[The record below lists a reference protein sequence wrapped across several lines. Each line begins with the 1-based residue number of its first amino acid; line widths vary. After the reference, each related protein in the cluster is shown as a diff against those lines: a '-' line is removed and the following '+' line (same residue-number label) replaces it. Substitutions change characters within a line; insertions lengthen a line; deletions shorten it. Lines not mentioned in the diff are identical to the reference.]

1 MILNGFCNLF
11 ISDEVKQFLFLYE
24 NLIFLYATIFIHSH
38 LSKIRIF
45 KFSQI
50 FPPPPLFLKLFFYLR
65 ILSILPVDILKV
77 LLLVSRELSNPE
89 GLAEDQ
95 RDQMY
100 CLLIEHAKRLVQTKY
115 GRKFI
120 YGKHIL
126 FSKLGL

>member
-1 MILNGFCNLF
+1 MQQFSF
-11 ISDEVKQFLFLYE
+11 IPTYLKFEFSNFLKSY
-24 NLIFLYATIFIHSH
+24 
-38 LSKIRIF
+38 
-45 KFSQI
+45 
-50 FPPPPLFLKLFFYLR
+50 PPPLYFSNYFFISGY
-65 ILSILPVDILKV
+65 SAYSPVDILKV

>member
-1 MILNGFCNLF
+1 MQQFSF
-11 ISDEVKQFLFLYE
+11 IPTYLKFEFSNFLKSYPL
-24 NLIFLYATIFIHSH
+24 
-38 LSKIRIF
+38 
-45 KFSQI
+45 
-50 FPPPPLFLKLFFYLR
+50 PLFFKLFFYLR

>member
-1 MILNGFCNLF
+1 MQQFSF
-11 ISDEVKQFLFLYE
+11 IPTYLKFEFSNFLKSY
-24 NLIFLYATIFIHSH
+24 
-38 LSKIRIF
+38 
-45 KFSQI
+45 
-50 FPPPPLFLKLFFYLR
+50 PPPLFLKLFFYLR